1 MTTTLALLRD
11 RVEQILADT
20 SNAIWSTDD
29 IDEGIRRALH
39 DYSKMRPLQAIG
51 TVTLSSATREI
62 DASALTGI
70 LDVTRVWCDYTA
82 ADPEDPPNKRH
93 FEWWPDSTTVYIPG
107 GDEPQSGDVARIFY
121 TKLQTLNGLDS
132 ETTTS
137 LRVDDESLVAEGA
150 SGYAATSRAVD
161 LAEQVTLDRLTAQQ
175 IRAWGM
181 AQLQRFRAGL
191 KRVAAAE
198 ALRGDA
204 RVPVDRL
211 DHWDQ
216 TLAEGGWA

>member
-1 MTTTLALLRD
+1 MATTLALLRD
-11 RVEQILADT
+11 RVEAILLDT
-20 SNAIWSTDD
+20 SNNIWSTDA

-39 DYSKMRPLQAIG
+39 EYSKVRPQVAIG
-51 TVTLSSATREI
+51 TVTLTADAREI
-62 DASALTGI
+62 DVSSLTDI

-82 ADPEDPPNKRH
+82 ADPEDPPNERQ
-93 FEWWPDSTTVYIPG
+93 FEWWPDQVKIYVLG
-107 GDEPQSGDVARIFY
+107 GDEPQTGDVCRIWY

-132 ETTTS
+132 ETSTS
-137 LRVDDESLVAEGA
+137 LRTDDETLIAEGA
-150 SGYAATSRAVD
+150 SGFAATSRAVD

-191 KRVAAAE
+191 KRVVAAE

-204 RVPVDRL
+204 RVEVDKL

-216 TLAEGGWA
+216 SSAEGGWA

>member
-1 MTTTLALLRD
+1 VGTTLALLRD

-20 SNAIWSTDD
+20 GNDIWSTDD
-29 IDEGIRRALH
+29 VDEAIRRALH
-39 DYSKMRPLQAIG
+39 EYSKVKPQVAIG
-51 TVTLSSATREI
+51 TVTLSADAREI
-62 DASALTGI
+62 DVSALSDI

-82 ADPEDPPNKRH
+82 SDPEDPPNERR
-93 FEWWPDSTTVYIPG
+93 FEWWPDQVKIYVLG
-107 GDEPQSGDVARIFY
+107 GDEPQTGDVCRIWY
-121 TKLQTLNGLDS
+121 TKLQTLEDLDS
-132 ETTTS
+132 ETSTS
-137 LRVDDESLVAEGA
+137 LRTDDESLIAEGA

-191 KRVAAAE
+191 KRVVAAE

-204 RVPVDRL
+204 RVAVDKL

-216 TLAEGGWA
+216 PSDLGGWA